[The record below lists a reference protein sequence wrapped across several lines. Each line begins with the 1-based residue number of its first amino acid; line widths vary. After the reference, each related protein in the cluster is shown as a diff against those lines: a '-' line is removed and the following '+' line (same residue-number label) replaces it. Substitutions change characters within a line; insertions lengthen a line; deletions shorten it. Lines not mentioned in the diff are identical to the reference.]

1 MIREVPLDGP
11 LSGDDDSVMPNTL
24 RLCIVAF
31 NAYPAVNPA
40 SGGQVGGTETRA
52 WLLARELAKQPG
64 MQVSLAV
71 RMTDPIRQEIVD
83 GVRVIGLR
91 DRFYRVREAV
101 GGFASRQSGFPWI
114 KVHRWS
120 PDLLWQVPVLAS
132 ARLFESRPGDPR
144 LPMPFFEQIDA
155 DLFCCFGNQAT
166 AATAIASAHVTGRP
180 AALFLGSDD
189 DLNSAYTAES
199 EVRNPYGDA
208 GATCY
213 FSLTQSDAV
222 FVQTPEQEQLLRGR
236 FQRDGILIPNP
247 IDLYEWD
254 HRREAPLPAELHGGL
269 DQYVLWMGRA
279 ENIHKRPQ
287 VMVEI
292 ARQCPEVPILM
303 LLNPRD
309 PAVETEVRR
318 TVPANVRIVT
328 QVPFPLMP
336 AVFRKALAFINTSSL
351 EGFPNAFLQAAA
363 SRVPIVSLNVGRAFL
378 ESSQAGSFIGE
389 NTAAAAMELRQLANS
404 PSQRARMGAAGR
416 SYVEQHH
423 TIEAVTAR
431 FAEALLA
438 VRRRGT

>member
-1 MIREVPLDGP
+1 MSTP
-11 LSGDDDSVMPNTL
+11 L

-52 WLLARELAKQPG
+52 WLLARELAKRADI
-64 MQVSLAV
+64 QVSLAV
-71 RMTDPIRQEIVD
+71 RTTDPIRQETVD
-83 GVRVIGLR
+83 GVRIIGLR

-101 GGFASRQSGFPWI
+101 GGFASRRPGFPWI

-120 PDLLWQVPVLAS
+120 PSLLWQVPLLAS
-132 ARLFESRPGDPR
+132 ARLFESRPGDAR
-144 LPMPFFEQIDA
+144 QPMPFFEQIDA

-166 AATAIASAHVTGRP
+166 AATAIASAHATGRP

-189 DLNSAYTAES
+189 DLNPAYTAES
-199 EVRNPYGDA
+199 AVRNPYGDT

-213 FSLTQSDAV
+213 FSLTQADAV
-222 FVQTPEQEQLLRGR
+222 FVQTPEQQHLLRDR
-236 FQRDGILIPNP
+236 FHGDGILIPNP
-247 IDLYEWD
+247 IDLREWD
-254 HRREAPLPAELHGGL
+254 NRSEAPLLAELHGGL

-309 PAVETEVRR
+309 PAVDAEIRR
-318 TVPANVRIVT
+318 TAPGNVRIVT

-336 AVFRKALAFINTSSL
+336 AVFGKAMAFINTSSL

-378 ESSQAGSFIGE
+378 AESQAGSLVGE
-389 NTAAAAMELRQLANS
+389 NTAEAALELRRLVNS
-404 PSQRARMGAAGR
+404 PDQRARMGAAGR
-416 SYVEQHH
+416 RFVEQHH

-431 FAEALLA
+431 FAEALRA
-438 VRRRGT
+438 VRRVGTLADGSSLGSLS